1 MTKKTILV
9 IEDDLELQTFVEEF
23 LTENNYQI
31 LLANNGNEG
40 LAMIEENQLD
50 LILTDLLMP
59 EKDGV
64 RVISDVKANHPEIPI
79 IAMSGGQ
86 SVFSPVFLEAANTL
100 GATKTLTKPFRNE
113 ELLQTI
119 QDCLKT
125 DD

>member
-1 MTKKTILV
+1 MTKKKILV
-9 IEDDLELQTFVEEF
+9 IEDDLELQEFVEEF
-23 LTENNYQI
+23 LSENDFEV

-40 LAMIEENQLD
+40 LEVLENNEVD
-50 LILTDLLMP
+50 LVLTDLLMP

-64 RVISDVKANHPEIPI
+64 RVISEVKTRHSHIPV

-86 SVFSPVFLEAANTL
+86 SVFSPVFLEAAATL
-100 GATKTLTKPFRNE
+100 GAAKTLSKPFRNE

-119 QDCLKT
+119 RDCLKS

>member
-1 MTKKTILV
+1 MTEKTILV
-9 IEDDLELQTFVEEF
+9 IEDDLELQEFVKEF
-23 LTENNYQI
+23 LEESGYRI

-40 LAMIEENQLD
+40 LEMIENNQLD

-64 RVISDVKANHPEIPI
+64 RVISDVKAHHPEIPI

-86 SVFSPVFLEAANTL
+86 SVFSPVFLEAAGTL
-100 GATKTLTKPFRNE
+100 GATKTLNKPFRNE